1 MMKINENVDV
11 SQEKA
16 YSDYLLL
23 KDTLRKKMMCN
34 VISICDFQSSKNPEK
49 KLKFSKCY
57 ELNFSQKSLS
67 DLDMKKLSNANQT
80 CEEIQIKGIFM
91 PDYVCL

>member
-1 MMKINENVDV
+1 MKINENVDV
-11 SQEKA
+11 SQEKTF
-16 YSDYLLL
+16 SDYLLL
-23 KDTLRKKMMCN
+23 KKTLERKMTCN
-34 VISICDFQSSKNPEK
+34 ALYVCHFQNFTNPEK

-67 DLDMKKLSNANQT
+67 DLDMKKLSNPTQT
-80 CEEIQIKGIFM
+80 CKEIGNKGMNI